1 MVLLREKVRLFTRF
15 LKSLMGR
22 VLKAVSVRLVRGAF
36 GRRTAGVQRH
46 RAGEERWG
54 VSSEA
59 TVVVVVV
66 VVVAL
71 WWRRA

>member
-1 MVLLREKVRLFTRF
+1 MMVLHEKVRLFTRF

-36 GRRTAGVQRH
+36 CRAAGREAGVQRH

-59 TVVVVVV
+59 TVVVVV
-66 VVVAL
+66 AL